1 MAMSRLPSLRRD
13 KNYAQHRGGS
23 IASWLHK
30 EVVAWCPSNFVDLY
44 PPTKFPAKSKRWE
57 FRRSISTEGSTP
69 RPGRRVLSVALGPH
83 HKPFESART
92 ARGLFARNPVGALH
106 ALSGAQSAVKRAKK
120 ASIMIGERY
129 KTDTTS
135 VFRAVREG

>member
-1 MAMSRLPSLRRD
+1 M
-13 KNYAQHRGGS
+13 
-23 IASWLHK
+23 
-30 EVVAWCPSNFVDLY
+30 
-44 PPTKFPAKSKRWE
+44 
-57 FRRSISTEGSTP
+57 
-69 RPGRRVLSVALGPH
+69 LSVALGPH

-106 ALSGAQSAVKRAKK
+106 ALCTDHCGAQSAVKRAKK
-120 ASIMIGERY
+120 ASIMTGERY